1 MKSVRLAVK
10 VLLGAAQMAGCTDRN
25 APTAFGN
32 QPGIAFDAA
41 AAQTSVIT
49 DPVGDVKNK
58 APAWLDIVSASIIR
72 NGGRFSF
79 QLELAG
85 PVPADPALDPA
96 TPSHTDHLCWGDGL
110 RTDASAPVGYPFGKN
125 TASHEQFYPVF
136 CWNPT
141 GSFGLG
147 TGFIGFLID
156 RRPLL
161 TGGQAIIEPVEFSVQ
176 ETRVTLV
183 VDATALGDPATF
195 AWAAFTEQANQADPN
210 DASWFPDVAPDV
222 FSGAPWATWPQ

>member
-1 MKSVRLAVK
+1 MKTIRTILSVVISTA
-10 VLLGAAQMAGCTDRN
+10 LGAGCTERS
-25 APTAFGN
+25 APTALEKH
-32 QPGIAFDAA
+32 PGIAFDAA
-41 AAQTSVIT
+41 AALASVVT

-58 APAWLDIVSASIIR
+58 APAWLDLVSASVVR
-72 NGGRFSF
+72 KGSRFVF
-79 QLELAG
+79 QLELVD

-96 TPSHTDHLCWGDGL
+96 TPAHTDHVCWGDGL
-110 RTDASAPVGYPFGKN
+110 RTDSTAPVGYPFGKN
-125 TASHEQFYPVF
+125 TASREQFYPVL

-161 TGGQAIIEPVEFSVQ
+161 TGGQAIIEPIEFSIQ
-176 ETRVTLV
+176 DTRISLA

-195 AWAAFTEQANQADPN
+195 TWAAFTEQANQADPN
-210 DASWFPDVAPDV
+210 DAAWFPDVAPEV